1 MRPSALFGELRISIW
16 RFEAKSLG
24 DLRIFKGI
32 RVEKCEV
39 VAKVRVE
46 KCKALAKVRVEKCE
60 YSLKVRAEKCIM
72 RNITN

>member
-1 MRPSALFGELRISIW
+1 MVWRFEAKSLGDLRISIW

-39 VAKVRVE
+39 WAKDRVE
-46 KCKALAKVRVEKCE
+46 KCDLRVVGWD
-60 YSLKVRAEKCIM
+60 YLL
-72 RNITN
+72 